1 MKEDILEQLVD
12 DYLQT
17 KGYFTRRNVKFKP
30 RRGHEAWDSKKDSNH
45 SDIDVIGFNPHLRGA
60 DRVMA
65 VSCKSWQVG
74 FHIRAKLDELENKKI
89 RSGREVWKAFRELM
103 EPKWTEGFFDAVEQ
117 HAGTVK
123 FTYVT
128 AVTAIKGGEKKL
140 WEQHP
145 RFLKAMRS
153 NPIKII
159 SFADMV
165 TEVLAGLNTT
175 LAPSDLAR
183 TLQLLKAAGIPLE
196 DRASKIRT
204 L

>member
-17 KGYFTRRNVKFKP
+17 KGYFTRTNVKFKP
-30 RRGHEAWDSKKDSNH
+30 RREHEAWDSKKDSNH

-60 DRVMA
+60 DRVVA

-74 FHIRAKLDELENKKI
+74 FHIRAKLDELENNKV

-103 EPKWTEGFFDAVEQ
+103 EPKWTEGFFDAVQE
-117 HAGTVK
+117 HAGTAK
-123 FTYVT
+123 FTYMT
-128 AVTAIKGGEKKL
+128 AVTAIKGDKSL
-140 WEQHP
+140 WERHP
-145 RFLKAMRS
+145 RFLKAMRG
-153 NPIKII
+153 NPIRIV

-165 TEVLAGLNTT
+165 AEVLTGLKTT

-196 DRASKIRT
+196 DRSANTRVS
-204 L
+204 

>member
-30 RRGHEAWDSKKDSNH
+30 RREHEAWDSKKDSNH

-60 DRVMA
+60 DRVVA

-74 FHIRAKLDELENKKI
+74 FHIRAKLDELENNKV

-103 EPKWTEGFFDAVEQ
+103 EPKWTEAFFDAVQE
-117 HAGTVK
+117 HAGTAK
-123 FTYVT
+123 FTYMT
-128 AVTAIKGGEKKL
+128 AVTAIKGDRDL
-140 WEQHP
+140 WERHP
-145 RFLKAMRS
+145 RFLKAMRG
-153 NPIKII
+153 NPIRII

-165 TEVLAGLNTT
+165 AEVLTGLKTT

-196 DRASKIRT
+196 DRGANTRAP
-204 L
+204 